1 LSRRADWTERIKR
14 DNENQMMLKK
24 KWLEIRVMEKKQ
36 LLIERAEEKIIEKI
50 KKLEAK
56 DNKVMK
62 AVKKR

>member
-1 LSRRADWTERIKR
+1 
-14 DNENQMMLKK
+14 MMLKK

>member
-1 LSRRADWTERIKR
+1 LSRRADWTERIER

>member
-1 LSRRADWTERIKR
+1 
-14 DNENQMMLKK
+14 MLKK